1 MWVDED
7 QIIKQIIPSSEE
19 FEITYESEFVNPIR
33 VFYFS
38 GNLYRSLI
46 LFVNV
51 EQTKK
56 IIQIEYNDIYEYF
69 EGNIMSSITS
79 FLGLFFEDLMK
90 WEEIQKN
97 SPSDLQD
104 WQKKYL
110 DNFSK
115 FLKKT

>member
-19 FEITYESEFVNPIR
+19 SEITYESESVNPIR
-33 VFYFS
+33 VYYFS
-38 GNLYRSLI
+38 GNLYRSFM

-56 IIQIEYNDIYEYF
+56 IFQIDYDSIYEYF
-69 EGNIMSSITS
+69 EGNVITSITS
-79 FLGLFFEDLMK
+79 FLELFFEDLIK
-90 WEEIQKN
+90 WLEIEKS

-104 WQKKYL
+104 WQKKYI

-115 FLKKT
+115 FLKKI